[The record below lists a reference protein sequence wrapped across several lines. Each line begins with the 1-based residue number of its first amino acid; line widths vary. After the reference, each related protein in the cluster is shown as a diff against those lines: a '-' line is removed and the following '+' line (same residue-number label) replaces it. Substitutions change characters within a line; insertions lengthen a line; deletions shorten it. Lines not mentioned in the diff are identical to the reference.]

1 MDPKAAAKAKRSH
14 TVRGRRAHQTPAA
27 AAAHR
32 QKRAEAAAAAA
43 SASGPRGR
51 NLPSNWDRYDGED
64 DADESA
70 APSEWTGE
78 VAPRSKGA
86 DFGFLLEQARAQ
98 PREAQRLSSQDSP
111 FDFMQASTS
120 MLEAKGEEILSW
132 CEDDNFILEDD
143 LAPDFEVPFL
153 SMDLHA
159 LATHLSKLKL
169 SERLFLEKDL
179 LPEDLAVASEVN
191 QIQIQRGTD
200 VDSDAKG
207 SLIHDHDSIRCD
219 DQMKAD
225 CQLKCF
231 EEDKSTSSPK
241 TSSHSVHL
249 DTGEDNNNSEGAKF
263 EVVAAEEELD
273 MLLNT
278 LGGTH
283 LSGSNL
289 DESFGNKSTLQDVK
303 VNQPDKKVTP
313 STSSKSSVTA
323 ACDDAL
329 DDLLS
334 ETSPSVQNEGFAEPG
349 STSKNDHNIDIRYAN
364 QIDISTSIDDLVDDL
379 LTDTSLCLNGQKQ
392 TTSAKGKDN
401 ISSVSVPPNSG
412 PSNASDD
419 FDSWKLSFEA
429 HIPISMEVHW
439 GTRVDTAS

>member
-14 TVRGRRAHQTPAA
+14 TVRGRRTHQTPAA

-32 QKRAEAAAAAA
+32 QKRAEAAA
-43 SASGPRGR
+43 SSSHPRSR
-51 NLPSNWDRYDGED
+51 NLPSNWDRYDDEAD
-64 DADESA
+64 ADADESA

-86 DFGFLLEQARAQ
+86 DFGFLLDQARAQ
-98 PREAQRLSSQDSP
+98 PREAPRLSSQDSP

-191 QIQIQRGTD
+191 QIHIQSSTE
-200 VDSDAKG
+200 VDSNAKG
-207 SLIHDHDSIRCD
+207 SLIHDHDSIHCD

-249 DTGEDNNNSEGAKF
+249 DTGEYNNNSEGAKF

-289 DESFGNKSTLQDVK
+289 DESFGKKSTLQDVK
-303 VNQPDKKVTP
+303 VNQSDKKVTP
-313 STSSKSSVTA
+313 STLSKSSVTA

-349 STSKNDHNIDIRYAN
+349 STSNSDQNIDIRYAN
-364 QIDISTSIDDLVDDL
+364 QIDVTTSIDDLVDDL

-392 TTSAKGKDN
+392 TTSAQGKDN

-412 PSNASDD
+412 PSNASED
-419 FDSWKLSFEA
+419 FDSWFDSL
-429 HIPISMEVHW
+429 
-439 GTRVDTAS
+439 

>member
-32 QKRAEAAAAAA
+32 QKRAESAA
-43 SASGPRGR
+43 SVPRSR
-51 NLPSNWDRYDGED
+51 DLPSNWDRYA
-64 DADESA
+64 DAVEAD
-70 APSEWTGE
+70 APSESTGE

-86 DFGFLLEQARAQ
+86 DFAFLLEQARAQ
-98 PREAQRLSSQDSP
+98 PRDAAPGIAPQDSP
-111 FDFMQASTS
+111 FGDFMQASAS

-132 CEDDNFILEDD
+132 RGDDNFILEDD

-169 SERLFLEKDL
+169 SERLFLENDL

-191 QIQIQRGTD
+191 QIQIQCGTD
-200 VDSDAKG
+200 VESDAKG
-207 SLIHDHDSIRCD
+207 SLVHQKGIGIHDYGNLHFD
-219 DQMKAD
+219 DQMKSD

-231 EEDKSTSSPK
+231 EDDRSTSSPK
-241 TSSHSVHL
+241 TDSHFVYS
-249 DTGEDNNNSEGAKF
+249 DTGEDKSNSEGAKF
-263 EVVAAEEELD
+263 EVVSAEEELD

-289 DESFGNKSTLQDVK
+289 DESFGNKSALQDVN
-303 VNQPDKKVTP
+303 VNQPYKEVTP
-313 STSSKSSVTA
+313 SILSKSSLVSA
-323 ACDDAL
+323 PSDDAL
-329 DDLLS
+329 DNLLS
-334 ETSPSVQNEGFAEPG
+334 ETSPSIQNECFAEPG
-349 STSKNDHNIDIRYAN
+349 STTSNDGHNIDIRYAN
-364 QIDISTSIDDLVDDL
+364 QIDITTSIDDLVDDL
-379 LTDTSLCLNGQKQ
+379 FTDTSLCLNGQKQ
-392 TTSAKGKDN
+392 ASAQGKDN
-401 ISSVSVPPNSG
+401 ISKVSIPLNSG

-419 FDSWKLSFEA
+419 FDSWFDSL
-429 HIPISMEVHW
+429 
-439 GTRVDTAS
+439 

>member
-1 MDPKAAAKAKRSH
+1 MLPWNLLDHREGRRHGVPEGLMRLRRPDLVPEQHHPAVGVGERVHGGDEVGHGLRDVDDVGGDDEVEAARGGDGGE
-14 TVRGRRAHQTPAA
+14 VRGAVPVELG
-27 AAAHR
+27 
-32 QKRAEAAAAAA
+32 EAWGA
-43 SASGPRGR
+43 R
-51 NLPSNWDRYDGED
+51 
-64 DADESA
+64 
-70 APSEWTGE
+70 E
-78 VAPRSKGA
+78 VAAVAAEVAAERGEHRG
-86 DFGFLLEQARAQ
+86 DV
-98 PREAQRLSSQDSP
+98 REDE
-111 FDFMQASTS
+111 ASTS

-191 QIQIQRGTD
+191 QIQIQSGTD

-334 ETSPSVQNEGFAEPG
+334 ETSPSVQTEGLAEPG
-349 STSKNDHNIDIRYAN
+349 STSKNDHYIDIRYAN
-364 QIDISTSIDDLVDDL
+364 QIDITTSIDDLVDDL

-419 FDSWKLSFEA
+419 FDSWFDSL
-429 HIPISMEVHW
+429 
-439 GTRVDTAS
+439 

>member
-32 QKRAEAAAAAA
+32 QKRAEAAAAS
-43 SASGPRGR
+43 SAPRSH
-51 NLPSNWDRYDGED
+51 NLPSNWDRYGAEA
-64 DADESA
+64 DADDSA
-70 APSEWTGE
+70 VPSEWTGE

-98 PREAQRLSSQDSP
+98 PREALGLGAPWLAPQDSP

-191 QIQIQRGTD
+191 QIQIQSGTH
-200 VDSDAKG
+200 VDSVAKG
-207 SLIHDHDSIRCD
+207 CLVHQKGIAIHDRDSIRCD

-225 CQLKCF
+225 CQLECF

-241 TSSHSVHL
+241 TSSHFVHS

-263 EVVAAEEELD
+263 EVVAAEEKLD

-303 VNQPDKKVTP
+303 VNQPDKKVRL
-313 STSSKSSVTA
+313 STLSKSLVNA
-323 ACDDAL
+323 PCDDAL

-334 ETSPSVQNEGFAEPG
+334 DTSLSVQNEVFAEPG
-349 STSKNDHNIDIRYAN
+349 STSNNDHNIDIRYAN
-364 QIDISTSIDDLVDDL
+364 QIDVTTSIDDLVDDL

-392 TTSAKGKDN
+392 TTSAQGKDN

-419 FDSWKLSFEA
+419 FDSWFDSL
-429 HIPISMEVHW
+429 
-439 GTRVDTAS
+439 